1 MKGDPHMRRRILAI
15 AIALVSAAGMTVFAA
30 SPASAASLSCGTQ
43 NYSFPEIY
51 AEAGGQ
57 IKILGWHNFT
67 YVGSWAGIGGTY
79 RIWHNT
85 WAVNGGGT
93 YYAGAV
99 GAKCN
104 ADNEVTSSVDL
115 TQNSLTSSDH
125 PKCGTVNYTVGT
137 TSYTYIG
144 SRNTEGDRFRYWGT
158 AGSSGMFI
166 FRGVT
171 AARCD

>member
-1 MKGDPHMRRRILAI
+1 MRRRILAAAV
-15 AIALVSAAGMTVFAA
+15 AIAAAVGMTIFAA
-30 SPASAASLSCGTQ
+30 SPASAAASLRCGTQ
-43 NYSFPEIY
+43 NYSFPEVY

-57 IKILGWHNFT
+57 IKILGWHNFS

-79 RIWHNT
+79 RIWHDT

-99 GAKCN
+99 ASKCN
-104 ADNEVTSSVDL
+104 SANEVTSSIDL
-115 TQNSLTSSDH
+115 TQSALTSMDH
-125 PKCGTVNYTVGT
+125 PKCGSVNYTVGT
-137 TSYTYIG
+137 TSYNYIG
-144 SRNTEGDRFRYWGT
+144 NRTVEGDRFRYWGT

-171 AARCD
+171 AARCDY